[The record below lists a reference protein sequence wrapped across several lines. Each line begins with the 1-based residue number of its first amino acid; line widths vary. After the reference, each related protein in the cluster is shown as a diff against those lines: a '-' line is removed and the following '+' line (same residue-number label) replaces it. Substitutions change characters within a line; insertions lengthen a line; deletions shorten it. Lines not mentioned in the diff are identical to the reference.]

1 MQNAQQLNTLNNPKQ
16 YSNTKCHLKIPMRNY
31 ALTLIG
37 IICVGLV
44 NSAYAET
51 EIFQYSIDEHT
62 FDLEYDFSGNVL
74 AMQIDQELRSFLIG
88 IQDTNEGQFVISIP
102 NEMISAQNGDFVILV
117 DGIDVE
123 YGLESSE
130 DINTFTI
137 PVFNGAQEI
146 EIIGTNVIP
155 EFPLG
160 VLVILVVTMTSIL
173 VLTKKNQLFRL

>member
-1 MQNAQQLNTLNNPKQ
+1 
-16 YSNTKCHLKIPMRNY
+16 MRNY

-37 IICVGLV
+37 IIFVGLI

-51 EIFQYSIDEHT
+51 GTYQYSIDEHV

-74 AMQIDQELRSFLIG
+74 AMQIDQELHSFLIG
-88 IQDTNEGQFVISIP
+88 VEDANDGQFIITLP
-102 NEMISAQNGDFVILV
+102 KEMVSAQNGDFVILV
-117 DGIDVE
+117 DGIEVE

-130 DINTFTI
+130 NINTFSI
-137 PVFNGAQEI
+137 PLFSGAQEI

-155 EFPLG
+155 EFPIG
-160 VLVILVVTMTSIL
+160 VLVILVATMSSIL

>member
-1 MQNAQQLNTLNNPKQ
+1 
-16 YSNTKCHLKIPMRNY
+16 MRNY

-37 IICVGLV
+37 IIFLGCI

-51 EIFQYSIDEHT
+51 GTYQYSIDEHT
-62 FDLEYDFSGNVL
+62 FDLEYHFSGNVL

-88 IQDTNEGQFVISIP
+88 IEDTIGGQFVISIP
-102 NEMISAQNGDFVILV
+102 NEMISAQNGDFVVLV

-130 DINTFTI
+130 DINTFAI
-137 PVFNGAQEI
+137 PLFSGAQEI

-155 EFPLG
+155 EFPIG
-160 VLVILVVTMTSIL
+160 VLAILIVTTTSII
-173 VLTKKNQLFRL
+173 VLTKKSQLFRL

>member
-1 MQNAQQLNTLNNPKQ
+1 
-16 YSNTKCHLKIPMRNY
+16 MRNY

-37 IICVGLV
+37 IIFLGLI

-51 EIFQYSIDEHT
+51 GTYQYSIDEHT

-88 IQDTNEGQFVISIP
+88 IEDTNQGQFVIKIP

-117 DGIDVE
+117 DGIEVE
-123 YGLESSE
+123 YGLKSSG
-130 DINTFTI
+130 DTNMFSI
-137 PVFNGAQEI
+137 PLFSGAQEI

-155 EFPLG
+155 EFPVG
-160 VLVILVVTMTSIL
+160 VLTILVVTMTSIL